1 MSDVGTVFRKEMWES
16 FGNSRARN
24 QMLVSLLVVVALADF
39 GLPFLDRD
47 YEMSLARVLFF
58 GVMFSIMTPL
68 FSTADTVAGE
78 RERHTLETL
87 LSSRLSDRSIVLGK
101 LLAVLTLGLVIAA
114 GMILQGLVVVSF
126 LFGRFDLLLQYL
138 LFTPAVLLGSVI
150 LSIALTCVGLL
161 VSMRA
166 QTVQGAAQITSL
178 LAMPVLLLFFVGP
191 AMFGFIAATR
201 GADGAV
207 PVDPMSTIVILLLAF
222 VASVLI
228 IDVVLVVLTVTAFK
242 RHRLM
247 PK

>member
-1 MSDVGTVFRKEMWES
+1 MSDVGTVFRKELWES

-24 QMLVSLLVVVALADF
+24 QMLVSLLVVVLLADF

-47 YEMSLARVLFF
+47 YELSLARVLFF

-87 LSSRLSDRSIVLGK
+87 LSTRLSDRSIVLGK

-126 LFGRFDLLLQYL
+126 LFGRWDLLPQYL
-138 LFTPAVLLGSVI
+138 LFTPAVLVGSFI
-150 LSIALTCVGLL
+150 LSIALSCIGLL

-191 AMFGFIAATR
+191 AVFGILAATNR
-201 GADGAV
+201 GTQSL
-207 PVDPMSTIVILLLAF
+207 PSDPMAAIIVLVLAF
-222 VASVLI
+222 VGAILLIDLILVSV
-228 IDVVLVVLTVTAFK
+228 TVTAFK

>member
-24 QMLVSLLVVVALADF
+24 QMLVSLLVIVLLADF

-47 YEMSLARVLFF
+47 YELSLARVLFF
-58 GVMFSIMTPL
+58 GVMFSVMTPL

-87 LSSRLSDRSIVLGK
+87 LSTRLSDRAIVLGK

-114 GMILQGLVVVSF
+114 GMILQGLVAVSF
-126 LFGRFDLLLQYL
+126 LFGRFDLLPQYL
-138 LFTPAVLLGSVI
+138 LLMPAVLVGSVI
-150 LSIALTCVGLL
+150 LSIALSCIGLL

-191 AMFGFIAATR
+191 AIFGFLVATR
-201 GADGAV
+201 GGETV
-207 PVDPMSTIVILLLAF
+207 PTDPLSTITILLAVF
-222 VASVLI
+222 VVGILI
-228 IDVVLVVLTVTAFK
+228 VDVVLVAVTVAAFK

>member
-1 MSDVGTVFRKEMWES
+1 MWES

-24 QMLVSLLVVVALADF
+24 QMLVSLLVVVLLADF

-47 YEMSLARVLFF
+47 YELSLARVLFF

-68 FSTADTVAGE
+68 FSTADMVAGE

-87 LSSRLSDRSIVLGK
+87 LSTRLSDRSIVLGK
-101 LLAVLTLGLVIAA
+101 LFAVLTLGLVIAT
-114 GMILQGLVVVSF
+114 GMILQGLIVVSI
-126 LFGRFDLLLQYL
+126 LFGRWDLLPQYL
-138 LFTPAVLLGSVI
+138 LVTPAVLLGSVI
-150 LSIALTCVGLL
+150 LSIALSCIGLL

-191 AMFGFIAATR
+191 AVFGIFAATNS
-201 GADGAV
+201 GTESL
-207 PVDPMSTIVILLLAF
+207 PTDPMATIAILALAF
-222 VASVLI
+222 VAAIVIVDLI
-228 IDVVLVVLTVTAFK
+228 LVVITVTAFK